1 MAPME
6 PPMKENSNA
15 DTTTGMPS
23 NLPLTE
29 ISASFSPVCF
39 CAAVRRSLYFLPSR
53 NLRRSTGS
61 SSAPSSLRPSA
72 SRKMSMRA
80 RAPIRMWWL
89 HLGQTSR
96 VFSSSGRYST
106 ASQDG
111 HLCHRPSGTEL
122 FFTSE
127 RMIEG
132 ISLSTNQLLMLSFS
146 NSFSA
151 RRTTGPACFLRR
163 YAWTAAGC
171 QPSHWRS
178 ATAYGADERF
188 DLCTI
193 LDALAL
199 LHPAADIHGI
209 GFDPGDGLGHVVDGQ
224 AAGEDD
230 RLAQARWYQGPVE
243 RRAGSPGH
251 AFHVG
256 IEKNPAGTRVSVTGR
271 GDVVTGLDPQRLD
284 IRTVISFALLA
295 GFIAMEL

>member
-1 MAPME
+1 
-6 PPMKENSNA
+6 
-15 DTTTGMPS
+15 
-23 NLPLTE
+23 
-29 ISASFSPVCF
+29 
-39 CAAVRRSLYFLPSR
+39 
-53 NLRRSTGS
+53 
-61 SSAPSSLRPSA
+61 
-72 SRKMSMRA
+72 
-80 RAPIRMWWL
+80 
-89 HLGQTSR
+89 
-96 VFSSSGRYST
+96 
-106 ASQDG
+106 
-111 HLCHRPSGTEL
+111 
-122 FFTSE
+122 
-127 RMIEG
+127 MIEG

-243 RRAGSPGH
+243 CRAGSPGNT
-251 AFHVG
+251 FHIG
-256 IEKNPAGTRVSVTGR
+256 IEENPAGTRVSVTGR
-271 GDVVTGLDPQRLD
+271 GNVITGLDPQRLD
-284 IRTVISFALLA
+284 IGTVITFALLA
-295 GFIAMEL
+295 GFIAMELQQVQRHRIEDFPQLATAGIDEQADGGHERRQGGNNRPCLLEGHRPRAFGIKHKTNGVGPGIDGGQRIFNAGNPANFAANGGHVVKPRVLFRESPGW